1 MVSLWRA
8 CLSAPA
14 LTRRKGKQ
22 WHAPKKAFRPTAGL
36 TSYEKRTKERALM
49 TQMKAKENEMKTEK
63 KEARQV
69 QRSTAA

>member
-1 MVSLWRA
+1 MVCLWRVR
-8 CLSAPA
+8 LSAPI
-14 LTRRKGKQ
+14 LTRWTGKQ

-36 TSYEKRTKERALM
+36 TTYEKRTKERALM

-69 QRSTAA
+69 R